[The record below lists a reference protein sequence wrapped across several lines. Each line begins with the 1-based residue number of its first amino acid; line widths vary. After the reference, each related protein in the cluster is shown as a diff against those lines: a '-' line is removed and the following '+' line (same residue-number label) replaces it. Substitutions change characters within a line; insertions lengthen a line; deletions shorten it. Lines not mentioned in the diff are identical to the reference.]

1 MKPIEPME
9 PMPPSTLER
18 LKNNNIIQAWLVLFL
33 ALCFGSALA
42 GVQMT
47 LGPKIEINKLNETR
61 EKVPELVLGKDAAL
75 KMAEQ
80 GEALE
85 ALPESIV
92 VQKPGKQSTY
102 NVFEARKGGER
113 LGWVVK
119 AGGQGYADKIE
130 LLLGLDPKAEKITG
144 IFVLEQKETPGL
156 GNKIVTD
163 EWRGQFNG
171 KGTQQRM
178 TVVKGGK
185 TGAPNEINA
194 VTGATISSRS
204 VTDIINTAVA
214 DLKGPLAAKG
224 SGGK

>member
-9 PMPPSTLER
+9 PMPLSTLER

-47 LGPKIEINKLNETR
+47 LGPKIEENKINETR
-61 EKVPELVLGKDAAL
+61 EKVPELVLGKEAAL
-75 KMAEQ
+75 KMAEA
-80 GEALE
+80 GKTLD
-85 ALPESIV
+85 ALPENV
-92 VQKPGKQSTY
+92 MVEKNGKQSTY
-102 NVFEARKGGER
+102 NVFEARKEGDR

-119 AGGQGYADKIE
+119 SSGQGYADKIE

-163 EWRGQFNG
+163 EWRGQFIS
-171 KGTQQRM
+171 KGTDQRIA
-178 TVVKGGK
+178 VVKGGK
-185 TGAPNEINA
+185 AGAPNEINA
-194 VTGATISSRS
+194 VTGATISSKA
-204 VTDIINTAVA
+204 VTDIINLAVA

-224 SGGK
+224 SEGK